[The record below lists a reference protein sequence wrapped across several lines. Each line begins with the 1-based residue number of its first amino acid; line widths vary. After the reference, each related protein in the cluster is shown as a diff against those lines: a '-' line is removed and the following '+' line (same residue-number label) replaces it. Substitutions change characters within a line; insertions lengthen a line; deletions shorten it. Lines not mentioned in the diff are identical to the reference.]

1 MVTKAE
7 IVFTT
12 SKLSK
17 YAGTSLLQSLLL
29 REVGVCL
36 GIGSLWEYLGMVYQE
51 SSNSINTLTN
61 IYANAGEMTGAW
73 LWEENSL
80 GVLFY
85 ERDTRNMPLPTK
97 IPHWCPECGHFF
109 DAMQAGCGIGTNW
122 PEGGVRMG

>member
-1 MVTKAE
+1 M
-7 IVFTT
+7 
-12 SKLSK
+12 
-17 YAGTSLLQSLLL
+17 LQSLLL